1 MVTQKISYKS
11 LRSSAF
17 FLLSGI
23 FAAILLLM
31 QVNMAFATTVE
42 AMAITSKD
50 LTARIEALQIKQ
62 MGDGL
67 VTLELRGVK
76 ISHPTASSAPGTS
89 IVLNWSGVRFPRDT
103 DKQDWW
109 DEYGWSVLRIR
120 KDLSNAW
127 RQNYDYPLV
136 ERVEVRPNNTSNGI
150 TMSIVGEKELQIK
163 RIIGIAGSDR
173 IRIELKANTSDIT
186 PYKPAVT
193 STYRTSS
200 DPLGMESLV
209 TLELRDVSVRDAF
222 RMLAEFRH
230 LNLVIDPSVPDDPV
244 TFSFKKAKFSE
255 VFSYLLR
262 MSDLTYAMMGKTLI
276 VGTAESMGKTL
287 GRNQEREYKI
297 AYGDIAKL
305 PATIMSLVNL
315 SKPPVVDERRRVL
328 YITATPSQHREIENI
343 INRLDHPGKQI
354 MLEARLLE
362 VNDDSKQELETV
374 INAAYNGWLV
384 TYGSANGLG
393 VEYTK
398 NNGSGGIT
406 NNTTLSTN
414 STTQGRF
421 PIPGKVINN
430 YYNPVN
436 TVDHSLKL
444 FDSGF
449 TALETNNKGKVLAK
463 PSLVTIDGQKSTIKL
478 THNYL
483 YQSGVDTNGNP
494 QFSKQ
499 ETGPTLELTPIIGR
513 DGFITLKLKIT
524 TGEIVQFRQSGNSEA
539 PETTNREVDTTIR
552 VRDGELFVIGGLN
565 QEIKTRDHRRVPVLG
580 YIPILGELFKY
591 KSDSHT
597 KSEMAFVVVPHILDI
612 PTGAAEVYKM
622 PEQALGK

>member
-1 MVTQKISYKS
+1 MVTQKIPHKS
-11 LRSSAF
+11 LRGSAI
-17 FLLSGI
+17 FLLFAV

-31 QVNMAFATTVE
+31 QTNSVLAATVE
-42 AMAITSKD
+42 ATAITSKD
-50 LTARIEALQIKQ
+50 LTSRIEALQIKQ
-62 MGDGL
+62 IGDGL
-67 VTLELRGVK
+67 VSLELRGVK
-76 ISHPTASSAPGTS
+76 ISHPAASSAPGAS
-89 IVLNWSGVRFPRDT
+89 IVLNWTGVRFPRDT
-103 DKQDWW
+103 DRQDWW
-109 DEYGWSVLRIR
+109 DEYGWSVLKIR
-120 KDLSNAW
+120 KDLSDAW
-127 RQNYDYPLV
+127 RQSYDYPLV
-136 ERVEVRPNNTSNGI
+136 ERIEVRPNGKNGI
-150 TMSIVGEKELQIK
+150 TMTIIGEKELQIK
-163 RIIGIAGSDR
+163 RIIGMAGSDR
-173 IRIELKANTSDIT
+173 IRIELKTDVSEIT
-186 PYKPAVT
+186 PYKPARA
-193 STYRTSS
+193 STYRAPS
-200 DPLGMESLV
+200 DPLGMDSLV
-209 TLELRDVSVRDAF
+209 TLELRDVSVKDAF

-287 GRNQEREYKI
+287 GKNQEREYKI

-328 YITATPSQHREIENI
+328 YITATPSQHRDIENI
-343 INRLDHPGKQI
+343 INRLDHPGKQV

-362 VNDDSKQELETV
+362 INDDSSQQLQTV

-384 TYGSANGLG
+384 SYGSANGLG

-398 NNGSGGIT
+398 NNGQGGIT
-406 NNTTLSTN
+406 NNSTLSGT

-421 PIPGKVINN
+421 PIPGKLINN

-499 ETGPTLELTPIIGR
+499 ETGPTLEITPLIGR

-580 YIPILGELFKY
+580 YIPLLGELFKY

-597 KSEMAFVVVPHILDI
+597 KSEMVFVVVPHILDI